1 MNDETEAAC
10 NSADYWSERYR
21 SGDAPWD
28 LREETAVFAAM
39 RQTHPLFM
47 PRSEESRTLLVPGC
61 GFGHDAIAFAKAGYH
76 VTAVDFAP
84 EPLENLRAA
93 ADHAGLRISM
103 LERDVFTL
111 GWDLG
116 QSFDVVLEYT
126 CYCALDP
133 ARRNEYVQMLGTVT
147 RPGGLV
153 AGLFFP
159 LDDVERSGPPYTV
172 HEADIYHQFE
182 DAGFICVS
190 SDIPR
195 ESHPAR
201 AGRERL
207 MIFRKRQ

>member
-1 MNDETEAAC
+1 MINESNADC

-28 LREETAVFAAM
+28 LREETAVFAAL
-39 RQTHPLFM
+39 RTTNPLFM
-47 PRSEESRTLLVPGC
+47 PRPDERRTLLVPGC
-61 GFGHDAIAFAKAGYH
+61 GFGHDAISFAQAGYK

-84 EPLENLRAA
+84 EPLEQLRSASE
-93 ADHAGLRISM
+93 HAGVALSI

-111 GWDLG
+111 RWDL
-116 QSFDVVLEYT
+116 QDSFDVVLEYT

-133 ARRNEYVQMLGTVT
+133 SRRSEYVHMLGAVT
-147 RPGGLV
+147 KPGGLV

-159 LDDVERSGPPYTV
+159 LDDVQRSGPPYNV
-172 HEADIYHQFE
+172 QESEVYHQFE
-182 DAGFICVS
+182 EAGFICVS
-190 SDIPR
+190 SDVPR